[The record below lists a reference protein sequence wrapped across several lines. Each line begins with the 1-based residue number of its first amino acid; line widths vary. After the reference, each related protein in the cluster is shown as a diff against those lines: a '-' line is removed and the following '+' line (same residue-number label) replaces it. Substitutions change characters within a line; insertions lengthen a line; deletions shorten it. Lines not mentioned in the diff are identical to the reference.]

1 MLINPATIDP
11 LALPSVSL
19 QERSQLPARSCIYFA
34 IDSQGVVQYIGRTVN
49 LKNRWSSHH
58 CYGHLKR
65 IGNVR
70 IAYIE
75 VSDHNLLAEIENAL
89 ISHFNPPLNTFQLW
103 SKSYQ
108 NIPPGA
114 VKIRRYTDIE
124 ISGLGGKIKQA
135 RKADGRSVEVLAGE
149 ADISRSYWH
158 DIEAERIRD
167 ALPEDTLRK
176 IERVLGI
183 DLGVK
188 FDD

>member
-1 MLINPATIDP
+1 MDI
-11 LALPSVSL
+11 
-19 QERSQLPARSCIYFA
+19 
-34 IDSQGVVQYIGRTVN
+34 
-49 LKNRWSSHH
+49 
-58 CYGHLKR
+58 
-65 IGNVR
+65 
-70 IAYIE
+70 
-75 VSDHNLLAEIENAL
+75 
-89 ISHFNPPLNTFQLW
+89 
-103 SKSYQ
+103 
-108 NIPPGA
+108 

-124 ISGLGGKIKQA
+124 IAGLGGKIRQA

-149 ADISRSYWH
+149 AEISRSYWH

>member
-1 MLINPATIDP
+1 MDI
-11 LALPSVSL
+11 
-19 QERSQLPARSCIYFA
+19 
-34 IDSQGVVQYIGRTVN
+34 
-49 LKNRWSSHH
+49 
-58 CYGHLKR
+58 
-65 IGNVR
+65 
-70 IAYIE
+70 
-75 VSDHNLLAEIENAL
+75 
-89 ISHFNPPLNTFQLW
+89 
-103 SKSYQ
+103 
-108 NIPPGA
+108 

-124 ISGLGGKIKQA
+124 ISGLGGKIRQA

>member
-1 MLINPATIDP
+1 VDI
-11 LALPSVSL
+11 
-19 QERSQLPARSCIYFA
+19 
-34 IDSQGVVQYIGRTVN
+34 
-49 LKNRWSSHH
+49 
-58 CYGHLKR
+58 
-65 IGNVR
+65 
-70 IAYIE
+70 
-75 VSDHNLLAEIENAL
+75 
-89 ISHFNPPLNTFQLW
+89 
-103 SKSYQ
+103 
-108 NIPPGA
+108 

>member
-1 MLINPATIDP
+1 M
-11 LALPSVSL
+11 
-19 QERSQLPARSCIYFA
+19 
-34 IDSQGVVQYIGRTVN
+34 
-49 LKNRWSSHH
+49 
-58 CYGHLKR
+58 
-65 IGNVR
+65 
-70 IAYIE
+70 
-75 VSDHNLLAEIENAL
+75 
-89 ISHFNPPLNTFQLW
+89 
-103 SKSYQ
+103 
-108 NIPPGA
+108 
-114 VKIRRYTDIE
+114 KIRRYTDIE

>member
-1 MLINPATIDP
+1 MAINPATIDP

-34 IDSQGVVQYIGRTVN
+34 IDSHGVVQYIGRTVN

-58 CYGHLKR
+58 CYGYLKR

-75 VSDHNLLAEIENAL
+75 VSDHNLLAEIEDAL
-89 ISHFNPPLNTFQLW
+89 ISHFNPLLNTFQLW

>member
-1 MLINPATIDP
+1 M
-11 LALPSVSL
+11 
-19 QERSQLPARSCIYFA
+19 
-34 IDSQGVVQYIGRTVN
+34 
-49 LKNRWSSHH
+49 
-58 CYGHLKR
+58 
-65 IGNVR
+65 
-70 IAYIE
+70 
-75 VSDHNLLAEIENAL
+75 
-89 ISHFNPPLNTFQLW
+89 
-103 SKSYQ
+103 
-108 NIPPGA
+108 
-114 VKIRRYTDIE
+114 KIRRYTDIE
-124 ISGLGGKIKQA
+124 ISGLGGKIRQA